1 MWQSGAVNHIS
12 HLLTRSR
19 TCDDSQPISP
29 CVESLTR
36 DGVAGYSRVRTAQLT
51 YQLVLLVRYL
61 ASSQTARVVL
71 HPPPPLHSRRSHAEC
86 AHSEHA
92 GISTDRISCMPPAGL
107 LLSAPRAGDICL

>member
-29 CVESLTR
+29 CVESLMR

-51 YQLVLLVRYL
+51 YQLVLLYATWPPAKPH
-61 ASSQTARVVL
+61 ASYSTR
-71 HPPPPLHSRRSHAEC
+71 PPPTSLPAVSRRV
-86 AHSEHA
+86 
-92 GISTDRISCMPPAGL
+92 
-107 LLSAPRAGDICL
+107 RAQRTR